1 MIDPKTLFRDNLR
14 RLAGSHDLDFDG
26 LASML
31 GWRRDTKKWLRRAWD
46 DGLAR
51 ADSRSA
57 ARLQFLATAFGIRI
71 ADFWQ
76 PDCVPDPNDILRTHN
91 PAFANGR
98 CLILWSTCVRKILLI
113 VKNLPKVW
121 KDNPD
126 DLLAIRMRY
135 HSEQDMIASWLAAN
149 IGKVQLPLDEQ
160 EILRQA
166 LDETA
171 NQYGGDL
178 SNQLI
183 AYLLKHPR
191 WEEIVDRVRPHTD
204 KKHLMRFVA
213 MRILDVIL
221 RPPTLQEA
229 IARVE
234 YYFGLE
240 PTDPQT
246 HLKRILKELS
256 KHPMWKDD
264 YRERIA
270 SRWELAKLHV
280 TPEEFIEY
288 CRDHELD

>member
-1 MIDPKTLFRDNLR
+1 MDDPKTVFRNNLR
-14 RLAGSHDLDFDG
+14 RLAASQGLDFDG
-26 LASML
+26 LASKL
-31 GWRRDTKKWLRRAWD
+31 GWRGHAKKWLRRAWR

-51 ADSRSA
+51 PDRRSA
-57 ARLQFLATAFGIRI
+57 PLLQYLSTAFGVR
-71 ADFWQ
+71 DRGFWD
-76 PDCVPDPNDILRTHN
+76 PECCPDPNDLLRTHS
-91 PAFANGR
+91 PAYANGR
-98 CLILWSTCVRKILLI
+98 SLILWSICVRKILLI

-126 DLLAIRMRY
+126 DLLAIRLRY
-135 HSEQDMIASWLAAN
+135 KSEQDMIASWLGSN
-149 IGKVQLPLDEQ
+149 IGNVPLPLDEQ
-160 EILRQA
+160 EIVRQA

-183 AYLLKHPR
+183 VYLVKHPR
-191 WEEIVDRVRPHTD
+191 WEEILEKARPHTD

-234 YYFGLE
+234 YYFGLK

-246 HLKRILKELS
+246 HLERILEELS
-256 KHPMWKDD
+256 RHPMWKSE
-264 YRERIA
+264 YEELI
-270 SRWELAKLHV
+270 SSKWELAKLHV
-280 TPEEFIEY
+280 TPEEFVEY
-288 CRDHELD
+288 CRDKVLD